1 MTYSNFEPSG
11 SDGTSN
17 LHTLAPQA
25 TSEDVAQFA
34 IEGRRLEADVARNI
48 FHTVKRRPTLQSL
61 GYAGRAIIVIY
72 IGLDAIIFPM
82 FRPTSRWLGGRT
94 FVNAAQRRVGRLPAY
109 VILAVLALP
118 FAVAEPAKI
127 LALYLMA
134 TGHVFIGTLVLAG
147 GYFISLV
154 IVERLFR
161 GGRTKLL
168 TIPWFKDAW
177 RWLMG
182 LRRRLLKRGRS
193 TRIWTTF
200 VQSRD
205 RVRRHAHLAR
215 FRRRSAEVA
224 QLSTRKE

>member
-1 MTYSNFEPSG
+1 MGQAICTR
-11 SDGTSN
+11 
-17 LHTLAPQA
+17 LHLKP
-25 TSEDVAQFA
+25 VARSVRCSHL
-34 IEGRRLEADVARNI
+34 RRLEWKQTVDTNI
-48 FHTVKRRPTLQSL
+48 FNKFATPVRRRPTLRGL

-94 FVNAAQRRVGRLPAY
+94 FINAAQRRVGRLPPYA
-109 VILAVLALP
+109 ILALLALP

-134 TGHVFIGTLVLAG
+134 TGHVFIGTLVLAAA
-147 GYFISLV
+147 YFISLV

-200 VQSRD
+200 VRSRD

-215 FRRRSAEVA
+215 FRRRSAEFP
-224 QLSTRKE
+224 QLSTRE